1 MIKRFLFILFAFLPM
16 MMNAKSFTN
25 DAPDFAYPQ
34 QVIKDAD
41 KMLDEAL
48 KKHDGQKVVEAL
60 IQSGLAQVSIS
71 PDSIVSVISRIE
83 KVNATEKDEVTR
95 SLLDILLA
103 DIYSAYYDDN
113 SYNLDRRPEL
123 AEPGTDITLWSGKE
137 FKEKI
142 MQLYADALSHSDKLK
157 EASIADYSKIIEAPS
172 PLHFF
177 YPTLFDFASLKAIQG
192 IKELSEGYSAGLLA
206 PAYYY
211 DTKLT
216 MPNVLPQPARLAVS
230 IADKWI
236 DATHGAPHISA
247 LLQRYRL
254 IEEYVITD
262 ENENSDKE
270 IPLLK
275 IYGENT
281 DTPYSVELLLATDMQ
296 SLTVPQT
303 KQVYNALKAFADAHP
318 DYFNIES
325 VNSTLQRLAKK
336 TYRVR
341 FPQQVAPGK
350 EFEVVVELG
359 NMPELELQV
368 YKVKESAIKTEGGTY
383 MITDCNPTP
392 LGSIILKSDSIVP
405 FREEQTPK
413 YKFDDYGVY
422 VMASTLTKRTERL
435 TPIYCSNLALTDFQ
449 SKEKMIVYTVE
460 GTTGAPV
467 SGAELTTYNSRRST
481 LEKLRTRV
489 TKEDGA
495 ITIDRGDLRNLL
507 VKATKGA
514 DKYSVPLNEYINRYA
529 TSTKSMTAFLRTAL
543 AVYHPGDT
551 LDFVTVVYNYQ
562 GNARELVK
570 DTDFKAVLRNANYV
584 EVDTIDIRTDEYGR
598 AAGSFHIPDD
608 GLTGQFSIL
617 ITGTQSKKQIGW
629 GQVMVSDYKL
639 PTYEAT
645 VDSVSVNDDRSVTII
660 GKATA
665 YSGFPI
671 QNAQVIATLSGIQRY
686 YWSNNTVKFHTDTLT
701 TDATGKFIWT
711 LSEDV
716 LKQTPFPRGGY
727 QADFTVTSPSG
738 ENRTCMKMFALGKE
752 AFVTIE
758 TDGYIAATTGSDV
771 HITVS
776 DAIGNPLDAELK
788 LSFKGANESVYDID
802 AVCKNGVT
810 KADIGMLHSGTYTL
824 TVTTQGIEA
833 KPATATVVV
842 YNEKGSNSPVDK
854 ALWAPVRNF
863 TVDRYDRK
871 TSIVYGTSDDDTHI
885 MMTVFNKAEIL
896 SQKWISPRKGMNR
909 INVSVPDTLDKVD
922 VLLTTV
928 RDFKEEQLTFIVR
941 VDNPDEVLK
950 VKVEHLRSNL
960 TPLSQETVTVKVTNG
975 GGNGT
980 ASAVI
985 LDMYSKA
992 LDNIATQSWMFR
1004 PSSGYIPSISFSN
1017 NLQGS
1022 GFSYFNQ
1029 TVPYYSGSVLN
1040 QFPKFNFY
1048 GMSWTNN
1055 MVYDMAMPVMQMKRS
1070 ALGASADYGVT
1081 AVNEVKM
1088 ESYATS
1094 ESAEAED
1101 VAEEE
1106 SEDAG
1111 SVDVVEKNSVQEY
1124 RPSEIPLAFFA
1135 PMLTTD
1141 DKGNLTY
1148 SFTVPNANTTWVLNA
1163 LGYNDNLATAVD
1175 ICEVISSKPVMVE
1188 PNMPRFLRTGDKA
1201 VIRAS
1206 VMNNSDEDATITTT
1220 FEVID
1225 PVTGNTVDTQSHIN
1239 AIGAGKSEPVQFTVN
1254 APSTPG
1260 AILIRVKSSTKVYS
1274 DGVQNLLPI
1283 LSSSQPVIES
1293 ETFYLT
1299 PDQKE
1304 FSKELPAHAADA
1316 TVTLSFCENPTWEV
1330 VSALPGL
1337 RSDDSKTSLAASAQI
1352 FAAAVS
1358 GYVLDLN
1365 PGIEPALKEWL
1376 SSAKDAG
1383 EMLSMLNRNDDLKQM
1398 YLAATPWVQQ
1408 AQSDEERI
1416 SRLAILFDRNEIS
1429 RSISNG
1435 VTTLEK
1441 MQRDGGGWSWTADY
1455 DEPSEWVT
1463 MEILNNFAE
1472 LRQLGC
1478 YPKELD
1484 TMVKKA
1490 VGYIDREVAKD
1501 YAKYPKGDYSF
1512 FAYVRSLYRDIP
1524 MPTGALKAYNATVQ
1538 RTLKNWKKSRTP
1550 QKAADALLLYRSD
1563 YKAVAGEILNSL
1575 REFATST
1582 PEMGMWWQSVDDS
1595 SWWSLTTVGQ
1605 NAFILQAFN
1614 TIDPGCAEID
1624 KIRQWLILNKIVQ
1637 DWGTSVDASAIVA
1650 SILQC
1655 GSSWLNRPGDA
1666 VVTIDGNKVIPDS
1679 FDKLTG
1685 QIIAKVPNAKGT
1697 LEISRTV
1704 DGPAWGAVVEQSNQ
1718 VMRDVKAH
1726 SIPELSITKELFVK
1740 TDAGWKASDDFSV
1753 GQVVKVRLVIK
1764 AMRDMDYIAVVDNR
1778 AATFEPVIQTPRPVY
1793 CDGLIFYLENRDD
1806 ATNLFIN
1813 HLPNGQYVIEYEMNV
1828 NNAGEYASGLA
1839 TIQSQY
1845 TPEMTAHSS
1854 GSQLNVGD

>member
-1 MIKRFLFILFAFLPM
+1 MIKRFLFTLFAFLPM
-16 MMNAKSFTN
+16 MMNAKGITN

-34 QVIKDAD
+34 RVIKDAD
-41 KMLDEAL
+41 KMLDEAF
-48 KKHDGQKVVEAL
+48 KKRDGQKVIEAL

-71 PDSIVSVISRIE
+71 PDSVVSVISRIE

-123 AEPGTDITLWSGKE
+123 SEPGTDITLWSGKE

-157 EASIADYSKIIEAPS
+157 EVSISDYSKIIEAPS

-216 MPNVLPQPARLAVS
+216 IPNELPRSSRLAVF
-230 IADKWI
+230 IADKWV

-247 LLQRYRL
+247 LLQRYNL
-254 IEEYVITD
+254 IAEYVITED
-262 ENENSDKE
+262 EDSQEKE

-275 IYGENT
+275 IYEENKG
-281 DTPYSVELLLATDMQ
+281 TPYAVELLLAADMQ
-296 SLTVPQT
+296 SLNVAQT

-336 TYRVR
+336 TYRVK

-359 NMPELELQV
+359 NMPQLELMV

-392 LGSIILKSDSIVP
+392 VGSIILKSDSIIP
-405 FREEQTPK
+405 FREEQTSK
-413 YKFDDYGVY
+413 YEFDDYGVY

-435 TPIYCSNLALTDFQ
+435 TPIYCSDLALIDFQ
-449 SKEKMIVYTVE
+449 SKQKMIVYTVD

-467 SGAELTTYNSRRST
+467 SGAELTTYNSRRT
-481 LEKLRTRV
+481 PVTKLRTRV

-495 ITIDRGDLRNLL
+495 ATIDRGDLRNIL
-507 VKATKGA
+507 VKVTKGA
-514 DKYSVPLNEYINRYA
+514 DKYSVPLNEYLNSYA

-551 LDFVTVVYNYQ
+551 LDFVTVVYNYH

-598 AAGSFHIPDD
+598 AAGSFLIPDD

-645 VDSVSVNDDRSVTII
+645 VDSVIVNDDRSVTII

-671 QNAQVIATLSGIQRY
+671 QNARVLATLSGIQRY
-686 YWSNNTVKFHTDTLT
+686 YWSSNTVKFHTDTLT
-701 TDATGKFIWT
+701 TDANGIFTWT
-711 LSEDV
+711 LPEDV
-716 LKQTPFPRGGY
+716 LKQTPFPEGGY
-727 QADFTVTSPSG
+727 QAEFIVTSQSG
-738 ENRTCMKMFALGKE
+738 ENRTCMRMFALGNE

-758 TDGYIAATTGSDV
+758 TGGYIAAMPNSDT
-771 HITVS
+771 HITVI

-788 LSFKGANESVYDID
+788 LSFKSAGESVYDID
-802 AVCKNGVT
+802 AVCRNGIT
-810 KADIGMLHSGTYTL
+810 KADLGMLHSGTYTL
-824 TVTTQGIEA
+824 TVTTVGVEA

-842 YNEKGSNSPVDK
+842 YNEKDSNSPVDK
-854 ALWAPVRNF
+854 ALWTPKANY
-863 TVDRYDRK
+863 TVDKYDRK
-871 TSIVYGTSDDDTHI
+871 ASLVYGTSNEDTHI
-885 MMTVFNKAEIL
+885 LMTVFNKAEIL
-896 SQKWISPRKGMNR
+896 SQKWITPRKGMNR

-922 VLLTTV
+922 VLLSTV
-928 RDFKEEQLTFIVR
+928 RNFDEEQLTFIVK
-941 VDNPDEVLK
+941 VDNPEDVLK
-950 VKVEHLRSNL
+950 VKVEHLRRNL
-960 TPLSQETVTVKVTNG
+960 TPLSQETITVKVTNG
-975 GGNGT
+975 SGNGT

-985 LDMYSKA
+985 LDMYTKA
-992 LDNIATQSWMFR
+992 LDNIATQSWVFR
-1004 PSSGYIPSISFSN
+1004 PSSGYIPSISFSS
-1017 NLQGS
+1017 NLQSPGY
-1022 GFSYFNQ
+1022 SYFNE
-1029 TVPYYSGSVLN
+1029 TVPYYSGSVLKE
-1040 QFPKFNFY
+1040 FPKFNFY
-1048 GMSWTNN
+1048 GLSWTND
-1055 MVYDMAMPVMQMKRS
+1055 MVYEMAMPVMQMKRS
-1070 ALGASADYGVT
+1070 ALGDSAVY

-1088 ESYATS
+1088 ESYDTS
-1094 ESAEAED
+1094 ESAEVED
-1101 VAEEE
+1101 VAEEV

-1111 SVDVVEKNSVQEY
+1111 TVDVVEKNSVQEY

-1163 LGYNDNLATAVD
+1163 LGYNDNLATSVD

-1206 VMNNSDEDATITTT
+1206 VMNNSVEDATITTT

-1225 PVTGNTVDTQSHIN
+1225 PVTGNTVDTQSQVK
-1239 AIGAGKSEPVQFTVN
+1239 AIGGGKSETVQFAVN

-1260 AILIRVKSSTKVYS
+1260 ALMIRVKSSTEVYS

-1299 PDQKE
+1299 PDRKE
-1304 FSKELPAHAADA
+1304 FSRELPAHAADA

-1358 GYVLDLN
+1358 GYVIDLN
-1365 PGIEPALKEWL
+1365 PAIEPALKEWL

-1383 EMLSMLNRNDDLKQM
+1383 EMLSMLNHNDDLKQL

-1463 MEILNNFAE
+1463 LEILNNFAE

-1484 TMVKKA
+1484 KMVEKA

-1582 PEMGMWWQSVDDS
+1582 PESGMWWESVDDS

-1685 QIIAKVPNAKGT
+1685 QIIARVPDAKGT

-1704 DGPAWGAVVEQSNQ
+1704 DGPAWGAVVEQSTQ

-1726 SIPELSITKELFVK
+1726 SIPELSITKELFVN
-1740 TDAGWKASDDFSV
+1740 TGAGWEATDNFSV

-1764 AMRDMDYIAVVDNR
+1764 ALRDMDYITVVDNR
-1778 AATFEPVIQTPRPVY
+1778 AATFEPVVQTPRPVY
-1793 CDGLIFYLENRDD
+1793 CDGLIFYLENLDD

-1828 NNAGEYASGLA
+1828 NNAGVYASGLA